1 MDSTT
6 ERSSLSVREL
16 FFSNDPIVVTDLPLV
31 VGEKGS
37 RRELR
42 VDVANAGSIVVTARG
57 ACDQLLAWEISLPRE
72 KGLFC
77 LIVDSD
83 VSLVGMALPNFLGVQ
98 VLSLRGVLFIEL
110 SRDEDGTWTGSSM
123 SREFFA

>member
-1 MDSTT
+1 
-6 ERSSLSVREL
+6 VREL

-72 KGLFC
+72 KELFC

-98 VLSLRGVLFIEL
+98 VLSLRGVLFLEL